1 VKYFIKL
8 STEGSFPSGV
18 DELGT
23 YEIPKALHDRIENDI
38 HHGLT
43 VGVVKRV

>member
-1 VKYFIKL
+1 MKYFIKL
-8 STEGSFPSGV
+8 SIEGSFPVCV

-38 HHGLT
+38 HHGMV
-43 VGVVKRV
+43 VGVVKRI